1 VPFAESKLCFK
12 RVVDYCRGAVRSIE
26 VCRWASFTDESL
38 TKSAAFSADQLARPK
53 RQIGVLLGQQG
64 RHAFRI
70 KTPDCLEY
78 FLQDERDEANR
89 WFIQRKKARQCR
101 YRDPFKS
108 A

>member
-1 VPFAESKLCFK
+1 MSVFQ
-12 RVVDYCRGAVRSIE
+12 DG
-26 VCRWASFTDESL
+26 SFTIALLSAL
-38 TKSAAFSADQLARPK
+38 TNSPRPE